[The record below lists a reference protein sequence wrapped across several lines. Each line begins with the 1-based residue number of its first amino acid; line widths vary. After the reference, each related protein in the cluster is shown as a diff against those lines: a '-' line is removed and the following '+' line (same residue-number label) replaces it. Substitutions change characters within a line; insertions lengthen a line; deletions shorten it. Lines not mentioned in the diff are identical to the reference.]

1 MIERFRGQLTGNGFR
16 EGWVVTLSPRG
27 GWFLDEAPL
36 NLPEGAY
43 SLTFGDRH
51 PKNPAGTYKSGLA
64 RRDGNGQWTV
74 QDVRDA

>member
-16 EGWVVTLSPRG
+16 EGCVVTLSPRG

-51 PKNPAGTYKSGLA
+51 PKNP
-64 RRDGNGQWTV
+64 RRNLQKRVGAPRWQRPMDGPG
-74 QDVRDA
+74 R